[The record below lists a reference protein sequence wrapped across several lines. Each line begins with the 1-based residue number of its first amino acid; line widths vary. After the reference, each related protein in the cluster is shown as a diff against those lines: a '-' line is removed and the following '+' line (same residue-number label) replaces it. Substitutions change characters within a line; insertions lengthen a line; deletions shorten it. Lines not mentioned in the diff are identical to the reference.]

1 MRKIFII
8 GIGAGNPDHM
18 TAQAIAALARAD
30 VVFLPDKGDDKD
42 GLQKLR
48 LDICARFIGDK
59 TYRFAEMRLPE
70 RDIRATPDY
79 KANIEAWRAGV
90 TARYERFLRDELAE
104 DQCGALLAWGDAAI
118 YDGTILILDAIRA
131 KGDLT
136 FDYEVIPGI
145 SSVQALAAAH
155 RVPLNRIGESILITT
170 GRKLAA
176 GWPAGADNVVVMLDG
191 QQAFKAL
198 AAEPGLEI
206 FWGAYV
212 GTADEILI
220 AGPLADVAEEISA
233 AREAARQKHGWIMD
247 SYLLRRMSVKTP

>member
-1 MRKIFII
+1 MRKILII

-18 TAQAIAALARAD
+18 TAQAVAALNRTD

-48 LDICARFIGDK
+48 RDICARFIGDRP
-59 TYRFAEMRLPE
+59 YRYAEMRLPE
-70 RDIRATPDY
+70 RDIHASPDY
-79 KANIEAWRAGV
+79 KANIEAWRADV
-90 TARYERFLRDELAE
+90 TVRYERFLRDELT
-104 DQCGALLAWGDAAI
+104 DHQCGAFLAWGDPAI

-131 KGDLT
+131 KGDLA
-136 FDYEVIPGI
+136 FEYDVIPGI

-155 RVPLNRIGESILITT
+155 RLPLNRIGESIHITT

-176 GWPAGADNVVVMLDG
+176 GWPADADNVVVMLDG
-191 QQAFKAL
+191 RQAFKAL
-198 AAEPGLEI
+198 GADLGLEI

-220 AGPLADVAEEISA
+220 AGPLPDVAETICA

-247 SYLLRRMSVKTP
+247 SYLLRRRAP